1 MNNFMNYFFGPLPR
15 EYCLY
20 YYFLAII
27 SAVLFVITL
36 ASFTFT
42 ALKSK
47 KIKSGMWVA
56 MLNVLITLFISYFV
70 SRLMY
75 TICIKAL

>member
-1 MNNFMNYFFGPLPR
+1 MNDFMNYFFGPLPR

-27 SAVLFVITL
+27 SAVLLVITVL
-36 ASFTFT
+36 SFVFNVF
-42 ALKSK
+42 KSK
-47 KIKSGMWVA
+47 KIKPGMWFA
-56 MLNVLITLFISYFV
+56 MMHVLITLFISYFV

>member
-1 MNNFMNYFFGPLPR
+1 MNDFMNYFFGPLPR

-20 YYFLAII
+20 YYFLAVI

-36 ASFTFT
+36 LSFAFT
-42 ALKSK
+42 IFKSK
-47 KIKSGMWVA
+47 QIKTGMWLS
-56 MLNVLITLFISYFV
+56 MLNVLITIFMSYFI

-75 TICIKAL
+75 TICIKSL

>member
-1 MNNFMNYFFGPLPR
+1 MNDFMNYFFGPLPR

-20 YYFLAII
+20 YYFLAVI
-27 SAVLFVITL
+27 SAALFVITL
-36 ASFTFT
+36 TSFAFT
-42 ALKSK
+42 VFKSK
-47 KIKSGMWVA
+47 KLKSGMWVA
-56 MLNVLITLFISYFV
+56 MVNVLITLFISYFV

>member
-1 MNNFMNYFFGPLPR
+1 MNDFMNYFFGPLPR

-27 SAVLFVITL
+27 SAVLLVITVL
-36 ASFTFT
+36 SFVFT
-42 ALKSK
+42 VFKSK
-47 KIKSGMWVA
+47 KIKPGMWFA
-56 MLNVLITLFISYFV
+56 MMHVLITLFISYFV